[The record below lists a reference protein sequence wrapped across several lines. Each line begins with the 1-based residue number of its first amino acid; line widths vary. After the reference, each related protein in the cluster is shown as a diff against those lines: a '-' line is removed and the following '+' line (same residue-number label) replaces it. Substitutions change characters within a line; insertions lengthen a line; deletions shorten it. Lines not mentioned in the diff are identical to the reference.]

1 MRASTNHEHSRPPY
15 VACIYRTRWPLAQP
29 PETTTRCRRRRPPHH
44 RYQVAIRPTP
54 HCSVLIMIT
63 VAVTELPVKRVWY
76 RTLASIR
83 RMISRSASPETST
96 TGPSYITRLPA
107 EILKMII
114 DHLICDSC
122 TLLACSL
129 TCYSWYIIVAPH
141 IHHTLVT
148 KTHPW
153 YADTDPKWPKPL
165 RNMHIVGLLPFVKKF
180 HIRGAGVCGTPTFSP
195 KLLSW
200 CTLYHFTALTNVQEL
215 GIDYLDIPSF
225 IPRIRWYFGHFSL
238 TVRSLAL
245 REPKGSR
252 RQIIYFIGIF
262 KHLEDLKLIYDKVD
276 SQDEPAEDPT
286 LVPPF
291 IPPLRGR
298 LTVVRLPRA
307 RILKDMIELFGGIR
321 FRYMDLFNVV
331 GTRLLLDACA
341 ETLETLRLYPS
352 DPRGKELSLNGLR
365 MRTDVLQLCH
375 PFGTLIYRGTSFLG
389 HSRLRDTV
397 LIVDRH
403 RGPPH
408 VFSHMHCRLSHPL
421 RSVRS
426 PSFIKTKY
434 SAM

>member
-1 MRASTNHEHSRPPY
+1 
-15 VACIYRTRWPLAQP
+15 
-29 PETTTRCRRRRPPHH
+29 
-44 RYQVAIRPTP
+44 
-54 HCSVLIMIT
+54 
-63 VAVTELPVKRVWY
+63 
-76 RTLASIR
+76 
-83 RMISRSASPETST
+83 MISRSASPETST

-114 DHLICDSC
+114 DHLICDSR

-153 YADTDPKWPKPL
+153 YTDTDLKWPKPL
-165 RNMHIVGLLPFVKKF
+165 RNMHIIGLLPLVKKF

-225 IPRIRWYFGHFSL
+225 IPRIRWYFGHFSS

-365 MRTDVLQLCH
+365 MRTDDLAAV
-375 PFGTLIYRGTSFLG
+375 S
-389 HSRLRDTV
+389 
-397 LIVDRH
+397 
-403 RGPPH
+403 
-408 VFSHMHCRLSHPL
+408 
-421 RSVRS
+421 SVRDFDLSRNKFLRTLEVTGHCINCGSSSKTATRLLTYALSTITS
-426 PSFIKTKY
+426 PAFSEVAVIYQDKIFRDVVAPVFRAGLY
-434 SAM
+434 LLVVVSS